1 MKKLILFV
9 FGLLFISLSN
19 AQTATNFI
27 ANDCSGNPHNLF
39 QELDSGKVIILVWVM
54 PCGGCVG
61 AAQTAANIAEDFA
74 ATDSGRV
81 FCYVADDYGDAS
93 CLTINSWV
101 TNNNIARV
109 TTFSDSAIDMS
120 AYGPDGMP
128 KVVVLG
134 GGTSH
139 TVYFNEDNQFAD
151 DSLGILISVDSALA
165 EANGIQ
171 NPALSVLLP
180 NLYPNPSTGQ
190 LNFNFSATTNETL
203 LISISSVTGEGIRS
217 YSREVN
223 SGDNIVTLDLGSLPA
238 GAYLI
243 SIHSA
248 RGTETEKVLITERK
262 N

>member
-1 MKKLILFV
+1 MKKLFTFCFL
-9 FGLLFISLSN
+9 GLVCMVQ

-39 QELDSGKVIILVWVM
+39 YELDSGKVIILVWVM

-61 AAQTAANIAEDFA
+61 AAQTAANIAEDYA

-81 FCYVADDYGDAS
+81 YCYIADDYGDAS

-101 TNNNIARV
+101 NNNNIARV
-109 TTFSDSAIDMS
+109 TTFSDSVIDMS

-151 DSLGILISVDSALA
+151 DSLGIKIGVDSALA
-165 EANGIQ
+165 DANSTGDQIQ
-171 NPALSVLLP
+171 ETVITS
-180 NLYPNPSTGQ
+180 LYPNPSLGDVQ
-190 LNFNFSATTNETL
+190 LYYRSPVNETITIDIVN
-203 LISISSVTGEGIRS
+203 ISGQVVRTVQQPVS
-217 YSREVN
+217 YGAN
-223 SGDNIVTLDLGSLPA
+223 TFPLDLTGLA
-238 GAYLI
+238 GGEYLI
-243 SIHSA
+243 RIVSSK
-248 RGTETEKVLITERK
+248 GTEVLPLNIASQK
-262 N
+262 Q